1 MSIINIIVP
10 ELPESI
16 NSATIII
23 WHKNIGEY
31 VSYNDV
37 LVEVETDKVILEIP
51 AKTNG
56 ILVNIKSKVGS
67 IVVSKQ
73 VIGTINSSINNNNN
87 NKILISDKFFNKIN
101 VHNLIINKLSN
112 NLSPSVRRL
121 INKYNININNI
132 INKNKITS
140 KKTINLLHK
149 RTIKHIPISNL
160 RKKIANKLMKAKNN
174 TAMVTTFNEINMKP
188 LINIKKKYG
197 KDFQST
203 YGIKLGFMSFYLKAV
218 VEALKLVPEINA
230 FTSNNNIS
238 YYNYFDINIAISTKS
253 GLITPVIK
261 DVDKLSIYKIEKI
274 IKQLSFKS
282 KINKLTS
289 KDLINGNFTI
299 TNGGIFGSLISTP
312 IINVPQVGILG
323 LHAIKDR
330 TVVLDKK
337 IIILPMMYV
346 ALSYDHKIIDGKEA
360 IKFLLKI
367 KDIIENPIKLL
378 FNY

>member
-16 NSATIII
+16 NSATIIM

-31 VSYNDV
+31 INYNDI

-73 VIGTINSSINNNNN
+73 VIGTINSSVIINN
-87 NKILISDKFFNKIN
+87 NKILTNNKSFNKIN

-121 INKYNININNI
+121 INKHNVNINNI
-132 INKNKITS
+132 INKDKITTS
-140 KKTINLLHK
+140 KKTINLAHR
-149 RTIKHIPISNL
+149 RTIKYIPISNL
-160 RKKIANKLMKAKNN
+160 RKKIAEKLMKAKNN
-174 TAMVTTFNEINMKP
+174 TAMVTTFNEVNMEP

-197 KDFQST
+197 QDFKST

-230 FTSNNNIS
+230 FVSNNNIA
-238 YYNYFDINIAISTKS
+238 YYNYFDINIAISTKN
-253 GLITPVIK
+253 GLITPIIK

-289 KDLINGNFTI
+289 KDLVNGNFTI

-312 IINVPQVGILG
+312 IINVPQIGILG
-323 LHAIKDR
+323 LHTIKDR
-330 TVVLDKK
+330 TVVLNKK

-367 KDIIENPIKLL
+367 KDIVENPIKLL

>member
-1 MSIINIIVP
+1 N
-10 ELPESI
+10 
-16 NSATIII
+16 
-23 WHKNIGEY
+23 G
-31 VSYNDV
+31 V
-37 LVEVETDKVILEIP
+37 LI
-51 AKTNG
+51 
-56 ILVNIKSKVGS
+56 NIKSKVGS

-73 VIGTINSSINNNNN
+73 VIGTIKSSIISSN
-87 NKILISDKFFNKIN
+87 NKILTNNKLFNKIN
-101 VHNLIINKLSN
+101 IHNLIINKLSN

-121 INKYNININNI
+121 INKYNVNINNI

-140 KKTINLLHK
+140 KKTINLAHR
-149 RTIKHIPISNL
+149 RTIKYIPMSNL
-160 RKKIANKLMKAKNN
+160 RKKIAGKLIKAKNN

-197 KDFQST
+197 KDFKST

-230 FTSNNNIS
+230 FISNNNIA
-238 YYNYFDINIAISTKS
+238 YYNYFDINIAMSTKN
-253 GLITPVIK
+253 GLITPIIK

-282 KINKLTS
+282 RINKLTS

-299 TNGGIFGSLISTP
+299 TNGGVFGSLISTP
-312 IINVPQVGILG
+312 IVNMPQVGILG
-323 LHAIKDR
+323 LHTIKDR

-367 KDIIENPIKLL
+367 KDIVENPIKLL

>member
-23 WHKNIGEY
+23 WHKNIGDY
-31 VSYNDV
+31 VNYNDI

-56 ILVNIKSKVGS
+56 VLVNIKSKVGS

-73 VIGTINSSINNNNN
+73 VIGTIKSSIISSN
-87 NKILISDKFFNKIN
+87 NKILTNNKLFDKIN
-101 VHNLIINKLSN
+101 IHNLIINKLSN

-121 INKYNININNI
+121 INKYNVNINNI

-140 KKTINLLHK
+140 KKTINLAHR
-149 RTIKHIPISNL
+149 RTIKYIPMSNL
-160 RKKIANKLMKAKNN
+160 RKKIAGKLIKAKNN

-197 KDFQST
+197 KDFKST

-230 FTSNNNIS
+230 FISNNNIA
-238 YYNYFDINIAISTKS
+238 YYNYFDINIAMSTKN
-253 GLITPVIK
+253 GLITPIIK

-282 KINKLTS
+282 RINKLTS

-299 TNGGIFGSLISTP
+299 TNGGVFGSLISTP
-312 IINVPQVGILG
+312 IVNMPQVGILG
-323 LHAIKDR
+323 LHTIKDR

-367 KDIIENPIKLL
+367 KDIVENPIKLL

>member
-1 MSIINIIVP
+1 MNIINIIVP

-16 NSATIII
+16 NSATIIM
-23 WHKNIGEY
+23 WHKNIGDY
-31 VSYNDV
+31 INYNDI
-37 LVEVETDKVILEIP
+37 LVEIETDKVILEIP
-51 AKTNG
+51 AKTSG
-56 ILVNIKSKVGS
+56 ILINIKSKVGS
-67 IVVSKQ
+67 IVISKQ
-73 VIGTINSSINNNNN
+73 IIGTINSSTINSNDKVLTD
-87 NKILISDKFFNKIN
+87 NKSFNKIN
-101 VHNLIINKLSN
+101 IHNLIISKLSN

-121 INKYNININNI
+121 INKYNVNINNI
-132 INKNKITS
+132 ISKNKKTS
-140 KKTINLLHK
+140 KKTINLVHR
-149 RTIKHIPISNL
+149 RTIKYIPISNL
-160 RKKIANKLMKAKNN
+160 RKKIAEKLMKAKNN

-197 KDFQST
+197 EDFKST

-230 FTSNNNIS
+230 FISNNNIA
-238 YYNYFDINIAISTKS
+238 YYNYFDINIAMSTKN
-253 GLITPVIK
+253 GLITPIIK
-261 DVDKLSIYKIEKI
+261 NVDKLSIYKIEKI

-282 KINKLTS
+282 RINKLTS

-299 TNGGIFGSLISTP
+299 TNGGVFGSLISTP
-312 IINVPQVGILG
+312 IINVPQIGILG
-323 LHAIKDR
+323 LHNIKDR
-330 TVVLDKK
+330 TVVLNKK

-367 KDIIENPIKLL
+367 KDIVENPIKLL

>member
-1 MSIINIIVP
+1 MSTINIIVP

-16 NSATIII
+16 NSATIIM
-23 WHKNIGEY
+23 WHKNTGDY
-31 VSYNDV
+31 VNYNDI

-56 ILVNIKSKVGS
+56 VLESIKSKVGS

-73 VIGTINSSINNNNN
+73 IIGTINSSITSSNSKLLTNN
-87 NKILISDKFFNKIN
+87 KFFNKIN
-101 VHNLIINKLSN
+101 VRNLIINKLSN

-121 INKYNININNI
+121 INKYNVNINNI

-140 KKTINLLHK
+140 KKTINLLHR
-149 RTIKHIPISNL
+149 RTIKYIPISNL
-160 RKKIANKLMKAKNN
+160 RKKIAEKLMKAKNN

-197 KDFQST
+197 KDFKST
-203 YGIKLGFMSFYLKAV
+203 YGVKLGFMSFYLKAA

-230 FTSNNNIS
+230 FISNGSIA
-238 YYNYFDINIAISTKS
+238 YYNYFDINIAMSTKN
-253 GLITPVIK
+253 GLITPIIK
-261 DVDKLSIYKIEKI
+261 NVDKLSIYKIEKI

-299 TNGGIFGSLISTP
+299 TNGGIFGSLMSTP
-312 IINVPQVGILG
+312 IINVPQIGILG
-323 LHAIKDR
+323 LHTIKDR

-367 KDIIENPIKLL
+367 KDIVENPIKLL

>member
-1 MSIINIIVP
+1 MNIVNIIVP

-16 NSATIII
+16 NSATIIM
-23 WHKNIGEY
+23 WHKNIGDY
-31 VSYNDV
+31 INYNDI
-37 LVEVETDKVILEIP
+37 LVEIETDKVILEIP
-51 AKTNG
+51 AKTSG
-56 ILVNIKSKVGS
+56 ILINIKSKVGS
-67 IVVSKQ
+67 IVISKQ
-73 VIGTINSSINNNNN
+73 IIGTINSSTTSSNDKTLTN
-87 NKILISDKFFNKIN
+87 NKSFNKIN
-101 VHNLIINKLSN
+101 VHNLIISKLSN

-121 INKYNININNI
+121 INKYNVNINNI
-132 INKNKITS
+132 INKNKKTS
-140 KKTINLLHK
+140 KKNINLVHR
-149 RTIKHIPISNL
+149 RTVKYIPISNL
-160 RKKIANKLMKAKNN
+160 RKKIAEKLMKAKNN

-197 KDFQST
+197 EDFKST

-230 FTSNNNIS
+230 FISNNNIA
-238 YYNYFDINIAISTKS
+238 YYNYFDINVAMSTKN
-253 GLITPVIK
+253 GLITPIIK
-261 DVDKLSIYKIEKI
+261 NVDKLSIYKIEKI

-282 KINKLTS
+282 RINKLTS

-312 IINVPQVGILG
+312 IINVPQIGILG
-323 LHAIKDR
+323 LHNIKDR
-330 TVVLDKK
+330 TVVLNKK

-367 KDIIENPIKLL
+367 KDIVENPIKLL